1 MAVRD
6 PPAQFDRVYV
16 RDFVLQISI
25 GAYRHERDRPQRVR
39 FDVVAEVPR
48 SSGAGDDIGKVFSYD
63 VILDTIRA
71 LVENRHVNLVETL
84 AEEIAAHLLQQ
95 RRVAAVTVRVE
106 KLDIA
111 PAVVGVEI
119 VRRAR

>member
-48 SSGAGDDIGKVFSYD
+48 SSSAGDDIGKVFSYD

-95 RRVAAVTVRVE
+95 RRVAGVTVRVE

>member
-6 PPAQFDRVYV
+6 PPPQFDRVYV

-39 FDVVAEVPR
+39 FDVVVEVPR
-48 SSGAGDDIGKVFSYD
+48 SSSAGDDIGKVFSYD

>member
-48 SSGAGDDIGKVFSYD
+48 SSSAGDDIGKVFSYD

>member
-39 FDVVAEVPR
+39 FDVVVEVPR
-48 SSGAGDDIGKVFSYD
+48 SSSAGDDIDKVFSYD

>member
-6 PPAQFDRVYV
+6 TPAQFDRVYV

-39 FDVVAEVPR
+39 FDVVVEVPR
-48 SSGAGDDIGKVFSYD
+48 SSSAGDDIGKVFSYD
-63 VILDTIRA
+63 VILDTIRT

-95 RRVAAVTVRVE
+95 RGVEAVTVRVE

>member
-39 FDVVAEVPR
+39 FDVVVEVPR
-48 SSGAGDDIGKVFSYD
+48 SSSAGDDIGKVFSYD

>member
-39 FDVVAEVPR
+39 FDVVVEVPR
-48 SSGAGDDIGKVFSYD
+48 SSSAGDDIGKVFSYD

-84 AEEIAAHLLQQ
+84 AEEIAAHLLLH